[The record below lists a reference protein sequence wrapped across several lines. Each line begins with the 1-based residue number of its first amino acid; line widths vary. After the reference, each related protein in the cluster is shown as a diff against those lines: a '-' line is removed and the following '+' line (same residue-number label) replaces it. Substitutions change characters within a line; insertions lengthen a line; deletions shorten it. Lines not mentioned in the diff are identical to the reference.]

1 MALCLRKWI
10 KRFWRFKQIRV
21 NEVIKYFKS
30 KSIKEANN
38 LIRAASVW
46 LAERIEFKK
55 PEHRKQKN
63 QGENVGLR
71 EI

>member
-30 KSIKEANN
+30 ESIKEANN

-55 PEHRKQKN
+55 PEHRKQN
-63 QGENVGLR
+63 EPR
-71 EI
+71 